1 VELLPHD
8 EYVAQL
14 PRKTMSAA
22 VLIRDERGR
31 VLLVKPS
38 YKPGWEI
45 PGGVVENGESPWA
58 TAEREVREEIG
69 LTRPP
74 GRLLVVDHV
83 PPDTFPERV
92 AFVFDG
98 GLIDA
103 EAVSHLK
110 FDPEIRAAEL
120 CDPEQLTTRTKP
132 LLHARVRAALQATKT
147 GETAMCE
154 AGQGI
159 REAWPPPEPR

>member
-1 VELLPHD
+1 MEVELLPHD
-8 EYVAQL
+8 EYVARL
-14 PRKTMSAA
+14 PRRPMSAA
-22 VLIRDERGR
+22 VLIRDVRGR
-31 VLLVKPS
+31 VLLVEPS

-45 PGGVVENGESPWA
+45 PGGVVENGESPWL

-69 LTRPP
+69 LSRPP

-83 PPDTFPERV
+83 SADAMPERI

-103 EAVSHLK
+103 EDVPRLV

-120 CDPEQLTTRTKP
+120 CETANLAARTNP
-132 LLHARVRAALQATKT
+132 LLLARVAAAIHAANT
-147 GETAMCE
+147 GETALCE
-154 AGQGI
+154 QG
-159 REAWPPPEPR
+159 RRV